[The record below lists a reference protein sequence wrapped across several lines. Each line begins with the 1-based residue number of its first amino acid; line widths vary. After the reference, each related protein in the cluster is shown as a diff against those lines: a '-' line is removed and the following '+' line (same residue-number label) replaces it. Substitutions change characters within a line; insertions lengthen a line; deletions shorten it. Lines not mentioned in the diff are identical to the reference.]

1 MSKPQDPTDHTIAHN
16 KRVAETLPQ
25 DDGSDWENAKR
36 GFIGTLE
43 DAKIENAK
51 GRFSW
56 TMEPFAYQAE
66 GAEAPQSVN
75 PSLWRQA
82 QLNALHGLFEVVP
95 GLYQVRG
102 FDLSNITFIEGNS
115 GVVVVDPLISAE
127 CAAAALALYRKHR
140 GDRPVSAVIYTHS
153 HVDHFGGI
161 HGVLSPEEVRAGAH
175 IIAPEGFLEEAASE
189 NVLVGNAMGRR
200 ASYMYGALLPRT
212 AHGHVDAGLGK
223 TVSLGSVAL
232 VPPTDSIT
240 KTGETRDID
249 GVRIVFQM
257 TPDTEAP
264 AEMNFFFPDHRAL
277 CMAENCTA
285 HLHNIL
291 TPRGA
296 LVRDARSWSKY
307 IDEAMHL
314 FAGESD
320 VVFASHHWPRWGKG
334 EVVSYLTKQRDL
346 YKFVHDQTLRLANHG
361 LGPKEIAER
370 IALSPGL
377 AQEWFTRDYY
387 GTLNHNS
394 KAVYQRYLG
403 WFDGN
408 PASLHP
414 HPRGEAGARYV
425 ELAGGPERLME
436 NGRRAFDKGDYRW
449 VGELVSH
456 LVFADPS
463 HTEARSLLAN
473 ALEQM
478 GYQAESGPWRS
489 FYLTGAQELR
499 RGQRPSDK
507 RPGPAGQIRELP
519 ADELL
524 GSCSTRLNAEH
535 AGETHLAFAI
545 EIQGADESWFVELSN
560 GVLHHRPVRD
570 GETPSMSLTRETLAG
585 LILGELKVSQAEI
598 GGNTQALETL
608 LSMLDVFEFWFGV
621 VDP

>member
-1 MSKPQDPTDHTIAHN
+1 MSKPGAPTNHTLSKN
-16 KRVAETLPQ
+16 KALLDRLPNE
-25 DDGSDWENAKR
+25 DGIDFENAKR

-43 DAKIENAK
+43 GAVIKNAR
-51 GRFSW
+51 GQVSW
-56 TMEPFAYQAE
+56 SMEPFEYQS
-66 GAEAPQSVN
+66 EAAAAPDSVN

-82 QLNALHGLFEVVP
+82 KLNALHGLFEVTP
-95 GLYQVRG
+95 GIYQVRG
-102 FDLSNITFIEGNS
+102 FDLSNITFIEGNT
-115 GVVVVDPLISAE
+115 GIVVVDPLISAE
-127 CAAAALALYRKHR
+127 CAAAALALYREHR
-140 GDRPVSAVIYTHS
+140 GPRDVSAVIYTHS

-161 HGVLSPEEVRAGAH
+161 HGVLSAEQIAAGAH
-175 IIAPEGFLEEAASE
+175 IIAPDGFLEEAASE

-232 VPPTDSIT
+232 VPPTDSISR
-240 KTGETRDID
+240 TGETRDID
-249 GVRIVFQM
+249 GVRIVFQI

-296 LVRDARSWSKY
+296 QVRDAKSWSHY

-314 FAGESD
+314 FASDSD
-320 VVFASHHWPRWGKG
+320 VVFASHHWPRWGEKQ
-334 EVVSYLTKQRDL
+334 VVSYLTKQRDL

-370 IALSPGL
+370 LRLSSSL
-377 AQEWFTRDYY
+377 AREWYTRDYY
-387 GTLNHNS
+387 GTLNHNT

-414 HPRGEAGARYV
+414 HPRAEAGRRYV
-425 ELAGGPERLME
+425 DLAGGPASLLSKAKAAYDE
-436 NGRRAFDKGDYRW
+436 GDYRW

-456 LVFADPS
+456 LVFADP
-463 HTEARSLLAN
+463 TNGEARSLLAD
-473 ALEQM
+473 AFEQM

-499 RGQRPSDK
+499 SGPRPSDK

-524 GSCSTRLNAEH
+524 DSCSTRLNAEA
-535 AGETHLAFAI
+535 AGETHLTFAI
-545 EIQGADESWFVELSN
+545 EVRDAGEVWFVELSN
-560 GVLHHRPVRD
+560 GVLHHRPARP
-570 GETPSMSLTRETLAG
+570 GEAATMHLNRLTLAQ
-585 LILGELKVSQAEI
+585 LILGEVAISDAEI
-598 GGNTQALETL
+598 GGEAKPLDTL
-608 LSMLDVFEFWFGV
+608 LSMLDLFEFWFGI